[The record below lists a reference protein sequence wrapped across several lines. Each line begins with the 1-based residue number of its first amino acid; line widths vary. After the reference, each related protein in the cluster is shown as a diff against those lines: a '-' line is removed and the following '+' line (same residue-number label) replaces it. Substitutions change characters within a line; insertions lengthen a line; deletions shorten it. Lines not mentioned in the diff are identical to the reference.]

1 MGKALVVETGGP
13 PTGVE
18 AGGAGAVAAEVGTG
32 RVVEGFAGGGSGRG
46 CDASGA
52 GASTGVGAGCGGAA
66 MASITASI
74 CCVSNVDVRKNSTNA
89 GPKRAVLL

>member
-1 MGKALVVETGGP
+1 MGKAFVVEVGGP

-18 AGGAGAVAAEVGTG
+18 AGGAGAVAAEITTG
-32 RVVEGFAGGGSGRG
+32 EAVEGIAGGGSGRG
-46 CDASGA
+46 CAASGA
-52 GASTGVGAGCGGAA
+52 GVRAGAGAGCGGAA